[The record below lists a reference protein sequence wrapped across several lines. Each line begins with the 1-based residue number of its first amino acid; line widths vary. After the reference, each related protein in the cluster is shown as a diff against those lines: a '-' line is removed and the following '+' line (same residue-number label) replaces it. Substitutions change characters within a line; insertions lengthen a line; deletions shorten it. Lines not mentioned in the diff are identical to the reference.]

1 MSKNEQVLQPFLR
14 PMVHP
19 DNVPCH
25 PVRAILE
32 LAQQNGLQAS
42 FRREE
47 CEEEGCFLMSTV
59 VNGQVLGQ

>member
-1 MSKNEQVLQPFLR
+1 MQVLQPFLQ

-32 LAQQNGLQAS
+32 LAQKSGLQAS

-47 CEEEGCFLMSTV
+47 CQDEGCFSMATV
-59 VNGQVLGQ
+59 VSGQIVGL

>member
-1 MSKNEQVLQPFLR
+1 MLQPFLQ

-25 PVRAILE
+25 PVRVIME
-32 LAQQNGLQAS
+32 LAQKWGMQAS

-47 CEEEGCFLMSTV
+47 CLEEGCHSMSTIV
-59 VNGQVLGQ
+59 SGQIIGL